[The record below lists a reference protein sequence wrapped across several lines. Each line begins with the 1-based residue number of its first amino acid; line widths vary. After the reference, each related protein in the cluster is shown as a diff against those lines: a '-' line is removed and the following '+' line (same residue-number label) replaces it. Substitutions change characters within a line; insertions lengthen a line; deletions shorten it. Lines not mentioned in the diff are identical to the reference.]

1 MSDASGLSLHRYRQA
16 VLSAGQIQSLQQRK
30 PEWLSDNAYPEA
42 VEQRL
47 KQLTL
52 IQPDWAL
59 NYGNQ
64 LVGQV
69 KELWPQ
75 TLLALQ
81 ISSRWQQQLKE
92 SALPPGKMNDW
103 HQGMEQLQQLASR
116 LNGLDEQRGKYMT
129 VSELKT
135 MVFGIQ
141 QSFNKT
147 IPVEEQLRQIDE
159 TPSQALA
166 TQTDMHLNQLLNRY
180 VLIKQKG

>member
-1 MSDASGLSLHRYRQA
+1 M
-16 VLSAGQIQSLQQRK
+16 
-30 PEWLSDNAYPEA
+30 
-42 VEQRL
+42 

-92 SALPPGKMNDW
+92 SALAPEKMNDW

-116 LNGLDEQRGKYMT
+116 QNGL
-129 VSELKT
+129 
-135 MVFGIQ
+135 
-141 QSFNKT
+141 
-147 IPVEEQLRQIDE
+147 EEQLRQLDE
-159 TPSQALA
+159 TPSQALT